1 MHGASGGAA
10 SSESGLPP
18 AFDVEAAKARLRR
31 DGLVVIERAF
41 APNEVAEIKEALA
54 DVIEADRAGG
64 VRLQGFAVDR
74 DALNIRVVMLAAKH
88 AKFREMAE
96 NPIALAL
103 ANEMLGERMQ
113 LSSFSANITS
123 R

>member
-54 DVIEADRAGG
+54 DVISVLF
-64 VRLQGFAVDR
+64 VRIHELGRQSPPAS
-74 DALNIRVVMLAAKH
+74 LAAV
-88 AKFREMAE
+88 R
-96 NPIALAL
+96 
-103 ANEMLGERMQ
+103 Q
-113 LSSFSANITS
+113 LWETVSK